1 MSEKEKLLVMS
12 NFSFSH
18 SVFKRLVSQG
28 RQKVSLCGNGL
39 NQLYGM
45 SHALWKGDLMHLPK
59 GIDPYQPAQSAPSS
73 QAKMSLRRLTVML
86 PLNFLHV
93 NPFQNCILDPSKLR
107 TLKTTISTSMK
118 VTEVLLKG
126 RKCCGK
132 SKNCLLQVIPPFTTV
147 FSKDLYRRHVK
158 TRACFGKG

>member
-1 MSEKEKLLVMS
+1 MWEKEKLLVMS

-107 TLKTTISTSMK
+107 DFKDDNFNFDEKDRSSPKGKKMLLEKQKLLITSNSSFYHSVFK
-118 VTEVLLKG
+118 RLIPQT
-126 RKCCGK
+126 RKNQG
-132 SKNCLLQVIPPFTTV
+132 LFW
-147 FSKDLYRRHVK
+147 
-158 TRACFGKG
+158 